1 MKKFVESTKEKFFSG
16 LHGKIMKIVLILS
29 AIMIVLFV
37 GVTLTLLHALHNTIE
52 NVAKKESEIVEDSTK
67 DAMMNTT
74 YDSFVQT
81 ITWAADQIDDEF
93 WIMCHD
99 YYVLR
104 EQVEDVLKNPSN
116 YPARTL
122 EPPRAENEGKY
133 VLQFVC
139 PENYDKNN
147 PGVTERLSRIANLE
161 PMMREIVRGND
172 GYTMDCFVAL
182 PDGAALAD
190 DNLSAGK
197 IDENGNVKSYNATTR
212 DWFKGAVE
220 KGDIY
225 FSEDI
230 MSHFYK
236 IRELTWGL
244 PVYID
249 GELVV
254 VLNGSS
260 PMTALEKKLNERN
273 IGDTGFSVLISDKG
287 HIVYSPKAGGE
298 LAQDEDNTNDIRVTA
313 NPSLASV
320 VTKAVNQETGFS
332 GVTLDGED
340 YYVAYAPV
348 DTIGWTL
355 MMFISEGELE
365 RDSIALQ
372 SKLSDASDNTLD
384 EFDKYVKINA
394 AVLLIGLFIVVLI
407 IAHVISVRTKKALKP
422 ISTMTEEVKK
432 MDSENMI
439 FEMKEEYRTDN
450 EIEVLAESFSD
461 LSVRLDSSVRE
472 ILKRT
477 AKEERMN
484 AEIDAAS
491 RIQLAML
498 PSLSESITSRKEFD
512 IYANMVPAKHV
523 GGDLYDFFLIDDN
536 HLGIV
541 VGDVSGKG
549 ISAALF
555 MVLAKNTIQNQ
566 LMTYGT
572 DVVTAVTEANKLLI
586 RDNAAHLFVTAWIGV
601 LTLDTGVLRFVD
613 AGHELAAVSK
623 GGKEFAVKMDNHSL
637 VLGMLDRAEY
647 MLNEVQLEDGDT
659 IYLFTDGI
667 VEAKNTDGE
676 LFKKERM
683 LEALNKNPNLSPE
696 ELDKVVRDSVDMF
709 VGDAEQFDDIT
720 SLVIRYYSNNNM
732 N

>member
-1 MKKFVESTKEKFFSG
+1 MKNFFAKIKEKYFFG

-29 AIMIVLFV
+29 GIMVVLFV
-37 GVTLTLLHALHNTIE
+37 GVTITLLHALHNTIE
-52 NVAKKESEIVEDSTK
+52 DVAVEESEIVEDSTK
-67 DAMMNTT
+67 EALMNTT
-74 YDSFVQT
+74 YDSFVKT

-93 WIMCHD
+93 WIMSHD

-104 EQVEDVLKNPSN
+104 EQVEDVLKNPSK
-116 YPARTL
+116 YPAKTL
-122 EPPRAENEGKY
+122 EPPSKENEGKY
-133 VLQFVC
+133 ALQFVY

-147 PGVTERLSRIANLE
+147 PLVTERLARIANLE

-182 PDGAALAD
+182 PDGAAITE

-197 IDENGNVKSYNATTR
+197 FDENGNIKPYDATTR
-212 DWFKGAVE
+212 DWYKGAVE

-225 FSEDI
+225 FSEDM

-236 IRELTWGL
+236 LRELTWGL
-244 PVYID
+244 PVYVD

-260 PMTALEKKLNERN
+260 PMNALEKKLNERN
-273 IGDTGFSVLISDKG
+273 IGETGFSVLISDKG

-298 LAQDEDNTNDIRVTA
+298 LAQDDDNTNDIRVTA
-313 NPSLASV
+313 NPSLAAV

-332 GVTLDGED
+332 PVTLDGVD

-348 DTIGWTL
+348 DSAGWTL
-355 MMFISEGELE
+355 MMFISQGELE

-372 SKLSDASDNTLD
+372 GKLSAASDNTLA

-394 AVLLIGLFIVVLI
+394 AALLIGLFIVVLI

-422 ISTMTEEVKK
+422 ISSLTEEVYK
-432 MDSENMI
+432 MDGDHMV
-439 FEMKEEYRTDN
+439 FEMKEEYMTDN
-450 EIEVLAESFSD
+450 EIVVLAEAFSD
-461 LSVRLDSSVRE
+461 MSVRLQSSLNE

-477 AKEERMN
+477 AQEERMN

-512 IYANMVPAKHV
+512 IYAHMVPAKHV

-566 LMTYGT
+566 LMTYGN
-572 DVVTAVTEANKLLI
+572 DVVSAVTEANKLLI
-586 RDNAAHLFVTAWIGV
+586 RDNAAHLFVTAWVGV
-601 LTLDTGVLRFVD
+601 LTLDTGELRFVD

-623 GGKEFAVKMDNHSL
+623 KGEEFTVEKDNHSI
-637 VLGMLDRAEY
+637 VMGMIDRVEFF
-647 MLNEVQLEDGDT
+647 LNEIQLQSGDT
-659 IYLFTDGI
+659 IYLFTDGV
-667 VEAKNTDGE
+667 VEAKDINGD

-683 LEALNKNPNLSPE
+683 LDALNINPSLSPE
-696 ELDKVVRDSVDMF
+696 ELDKVVREKVDEF

-720 SLVIRYYSNNNM
+720 SLCLRYYGKNS
-732 N
+732 

>member
-1 MKKFVESTKEKFFSG
+1 MKNFFAKIKEKYFMG

-29 AIMIVLFV
+29 GIMVVLFV
-37 GVTLTLLHALHNTIE
+37 GVTITLLHALHNTIE
-52 NVAKKESEIVEDSTK
+52 DVAVKESEIVEDSTK
-67 DAMMNTT
+67 EALMNTT
-74 YDSFVQT
+74 YDSFVKT

-93 WIMCHD
+93 WIMSHD

-104 EQVEDVLKNPSN
+104 EQVEDVLKNPSK
-116 YPARTL
+116 YPAKTL
-122 EPPRAENEGKY
+122 EPPSKENEGKY
-133 VLQFVC
+133 ALQFVY

-147 PGVTERLSRIANLE
+147 PLVTERLARIANLE

-182 PDGAALAD
+182 PDGAAITE

-197 IDENGNVKSYNATTR
+197 FDENGNIKSYDATTR
-212 DWFKGAVE
+212 DWYKGAVE

-225 FSEDI
+225 FSEDM

-236 IRELTWGL
+236 LRELTWGL
-244 PVYID
+244 PVYVD
-249 GELVV
+249 GELMV

-260 PMTALEKKLNERN
+260 PMNALEKKLNERN
-273 IGDTGFSVLISDKG
+273 IGETGFSVLISDKG

-298 LAQDEDNTNDIRVTA
+298 LAQDDDNTHDIRVTA
-313 NPSLASV
+313 NPSLAAV

-332 GVTLDGED
+332 PVTLDGVD

-348 DTIGWTL
+348 DSAGWTL
-355 MMFISEGELE
+355 MMFISQGELE

-372 SKLSDASDNTLD
+372 GKLSAASDNTLE

-394 AVLLIGLFIVVLI
+394 AALLIGLFIVVLI

-422 ISTMTEEVKK
+422 ISSLTEEVYK
-432 MDSENMI
+432 MDGDHMV
-439 FEMKEEYRTDN
+439 FEMKEEYMTDN
-450 EIEVLAESFSD
+450 EIVVLAEAFSD
-461 LSVRLDSSVRE
+461 MSVRLQSSLNE

-477 AKEERMN
+477 AEEERMN

-512 IYANMVPAKHV
+512 IYAHMVPAKHV

-566 LMTYGT
+566 LMTYGN

-586 RDNAAHLFVTAWIGV
+586 RDNAAHLFVTAWVGV
-601 LTLDTGVLRFVD
+601 LTLDTGELRFVD

-623 GGKEFAVKMDNHSL
+623 KGEEFTVEKDNHSI
-637 VLGMLDRAEY
+637 VMGMIDRVEFF
-647 MLNEVQLEDGDT
+647 LNEIQLQSGDT
-659 IYLFTDGI
+659 IYLFTDGV
-667 VEAKNTDGE
+667 VEAKDINGD

-683 LEALNKNPNLSPE
+683 LDALNINPSLSPE
-696 ELDKVVRDSVDMF
+696 ELDKVVREKVDEF

-720 SLVIRYYSNNNM
+720 SLCLRYYGKNS
-732 N
+732 

>member
-1 MKKFVESTKEKFFSG
+1 MKSFVKNIKEKYFSG
-16 LHGKIMKIVLILS
+16 LHGRIMKIVLILS
-29 AIMIVLFV
+29 AVMVVLFV

-67 DAMMNTT
+67 EAMMNTT
-74 YDSFVQT
+74 YDSFVKT

-116 YPARTL
+116 YPVRKL
-122 EPPRAENEGKY
+122 EPPRAENDGQY
-133 VLQFVC
+133 VLQFLC
-139 PENYDKNN
+139 PANYDKNN
-147 PGVTERLSRIANLE
+147 PGVTEELSRIANLE
-161 PMMREIVRGND
+161 PMMREIVRGNE
-172 GYTMDCFVAL
+172 GYTMDCFIAL
-182 PDGAALAD
+182 PDGAALSN

-197 IDENGNVKSYNATTR
+197 FDKNGNIKPYDATTR

-220 KGDIY
+220 KGDFY

-230 MSHFYK
+230 DSHFYNIK
-236 IRELTWGL
+236 EITWGL

-249 GELVV
+249 GELKV
-254 VLNGSS
+254 VLNGASS
-260 PMTALEKKLNERN
+260 MASLEKKLSERN
-273 IGDTGFSVLISDKG
+273 IGETGFSVLISDKG
-287 HIVYSPKAGGE
+287 HIVYSPKMGGE

-394 AVLLIGLFIVVLI
+394 AVLLIGLFVVVLI
-407 IAHVISVRTKKALKP
+407 IAHVISVRTKRALKP

-477 AKEERMN
+477 AEEERIN

-498 PSLSESITSRKEFD
+498 PSLSESVASRKEFD

-566 LMTYGT
+566 LLSYGT
-572 DVVTAVTEANKLLI
+572 DVVAAVTEANKLLI
-586 RDNAAHLFVTAWIGV
+586 RDNAAHLFVTAWVGV

-613 AGHELAAVSK
+613 AGHELAAISK
-623 GGKEFAVKMDNHSL
+623 KGKEFTVEKDNHSI
-637 VLGMLDRAEY
+637 VMGMIDRVEFF
-647 MLNEVQLEDGDT
+647 LNEEQLEKGDA

-667 VEAKNTDGE
+667 VEAKDSNGN
-676 LFKKERM
+676 LFRKERM
-683 LEALNKNPNLSPE
+683 LDALNANPSLSPE
-696 ELDKVVRDSVDMF
+696 ELDKAVRESVNGF

-720 SLVIRYYSNNNM
+720 SLCLRYYGKKI
-732 N
+732 

>member
-1 MKKFVESTKEKFFSG
+1 MG

-29 AIMIVLFV
+29 GIMVVLFV

-52 NVAKKESEIVEDSTK
+52 NVAVEESEIVEDSAK
-67 DAMMNTT
+67 EALMNTT

-93 WIMCHD
+93 WIMSHD

-104 EQVEDVLKNPSN
+104 EQIEDVLKNPSK
-116 YPARTL
+116 YPAKTL
-122 EPPRAENEGKY
+122 EPPRKENEGKY
-133 VLQFVC
+133 TLQFVC

-147 PGVTERLSRIANLE
+147 PGVTEKLARIANLE

-182 PDGAALAD
+182 PDGAALAV
-190 DNLSAGK
+190 DNLSGGK
-197 IDENGNVKSYNATTR
+197 FDENGNVKTYDATAR
-212 DWFKGAVE
+212 DWYKGAVE

-225 FSEDI
+225 FSEDM

-236 IRELTWGL
+236 LRELTWGL
-244 PVYID
+244 PVYVD
-249 GELVV
+249 GELAV

-260 PMTALEKKLNERN
+260 PMKALEKKLNERI
-273 IGDTGFSVLISDKG
+273 IGETGFSVLISDKG

-298 LAQDEDNTNDIRVTA
+298 LAQDDDNTNDIRVTA
-313 NPSLASV
+313 NPSLAAV

-332 GVTLDGED
+332 PVTLDGVD

-348 DTIGWTL
+348 DSVGWTL
-355 MMFISEGELE
+355 MMFISQGELE

-372 SKLSDASDNTLD
+372 GKLSAASDNTLD

-394 AVLLIGLFIVVLI
+394 AALLIGLFIVVLV

-422 ISTMTEEVKK
+422 ISSLTEEVYK
-432 MDSENMI
+432 MDGDHMV
-439 FEMKEEYRTDN
+439 FEMKEEYMTDN
-450 EIEVLAESFSD
+450 EIVVLAEAFSD
-461 LSVRLDSSVRE
+461 MSVRLQSSLNE

-477 AKEERMN
+477 AEEERMN

-498 PSLSESITSRKEFD
+498 PSLSESITSREEFD
-512 IYANMVPAKHV
+512 IYAHMVPAKHV

-566 LMTYGT
+566 LMTYGN
-572 DVVTAVTEANKLLI
+572 DVVAAVTEANKLLI
-586 RDNAAHLFVTAWIGV
+586 RDNAAHLFVTAWVGV
-601 LTLDTGVLRFVD
+601 LTLNTGELRFVD

-623 GGKEFAVKMDNHSL
+623 KGEEFTVEKDNHSI
-637 VLGMLDRAEY
+637 VMGMIDRVEFF
-647 MLNEVQLEDGDT
+647 LNEVQLQSGDT

-667 VEAKNTDGE
+667 VEAKDINGD

-683 LEALNKNPNLSPE
+683 RDALNINPSLSPE
-696 ELDKVVRDSVDMF
+696 ELDKVVREKVDEF

-720 SLVIRYYSNNNM
+720 SLCLRYYGKNS
-732 N
+732 

>member
-1 MKKFVESTKEKFFSG
+1 MKNFFAKIKEKYFFG

-29 AIMIVLFV
+29 GIMVVLFV
-37 GVTLTLLHALHNTIE
+37 GVTITLLHALHNTIE
-52 NVAKKESEIVEDSTK
+52 DVAVEESEIVEDSTK
-67 DAMMNTT
+67 EALMNTT
-74 YDSFVQT
+74 YDSFVKT

-93 WIMCHD
+93 WIMSHD

-104 EQVEDVLKNPSN
+104 EQVEDVLKNPSK
-116 YPARTL
+116 YPAKTL
-122 EPPRAENEGKY
+122 EPPSKENEGKY
-133 VLQFVC
+133 ALQFVY

-147 PGVTERLSRIANLE
+147 PLVTERLARIANLE

-182 PDGAALAD
+182 PDGAAITE

-197 IDENGNVKSYNATTR
+197 FDENGNIKPYDATTR
-212 DWFKGAVE
+212 DWYKGAVE

-225 FSEDI
+225 FSEDM

-236 IRELTWGL
+236 LRELTWGL
-244 PVYID
+244 PVYVD
-249 GELVV
+249 GELAV

-260 PMTALEKKLNERN
+260 PMNALEKKLNERN
-273 IGDTGFSVLISDKG
+273 IGETGFSVLISDKG

-298 LAQDEDNTNDIRVTA
+298 LAQDDDNTNDIRVTA
-313 NPSLASV
+313 NPSLAAV

-332 GVTLDGED
+332 PVTLDGVD

-348 DTIGWTL
+348 DSAGWTL
-355 MMFISEGELE
+355 MMFISQGELE

-372 SKLSDASDNTLD
+372 GKLSAASDNTLD

-394 AVLLIGLFIVVLI
+394 AALLIGLFIVVLI

-422 ISTMTEEVKK
+422 ISSLTEEVYK
-432 MDSENMI
+432 MDGDHMV
-439 FEMKEEYRTDN
+439 FEMKEEYMTDN
-450 EIEVLAESFSD
+450 EIVVLAEAFSD
-461 LSVRLDSSVRE
+461 MSVRLQSSLNE

-477 AKEERMN
+477 AEEERMN

-498 PSLSESITSRKEFD
+498 PSLSESITSREEFD
-512 IYANMVPAKHV
+512 IYAHMVPAKHV

-566 LMTYGT
+566 LMTYGN
-572 DVVTAVTEANKLLI
+572 DVVSAVTEANKLLI
-586 RDNAAHLFVTAWIGV
+586 RDNAAHLFVTAWVGV
-601 LTLDTGVLRFVD
+601 LTLDTGELRFVD

-623 GGKEFAVKMDNHSL
+623 KGEEFTVEKDNHSI
-637 VLGMLDRAEY
+637 VMGMIDRVEFF
-647 MLNEVQLEDGDT
+647 LNEIQLQSGDT
-659 IYLFTDGI
+659 IYLFTDGV
-667 VEAKNTDGE
+667 VEAKDINGD

-683 LEALNKNPNLSPE
+683 LDALNINPSLSPE
-696 ELDKVVRDSVDMF
+696 ELDKVVREKVDEF

-720 SLVIRYYSNNNM
+720 SLCLRYYGKNS
-732 N
+732 

>member
-1 MKKFVESTKEKFFSG
+1 MKNFFAKIKEKYFMG

-29 AIMIVLFV
+29 GIMVVLFV
-37 GVTLTLLHALHNTIE
+37 GVTITLLHALHNTIE
-52 NVAKKESEIVEDSTK
+52 DVAVEESEIVEDSAK
-67 DAMMNTT
+67 EALMNTT
-74 YDSFVQT
+74 YDSFVKT

-93 WIMCHD
+93 WIMSHD

-104 EQVEDVLKNPSN
+104 EQVEDVLKNPSK
-116 YPARTL
+116 YPAKTL
-122 EPPRAENEGKY
+122 EPPSKENEGKY
-133 VLQFVC
+133 ALQFVY

-147 PGVTERLSRIANLE
+147 PLVTERLARIANLE
-161 PMMREIVRGND
+161 PMMREIVRGNE

-182 PDGAALAD
+182 PDGAAITE

-197 IDENGNVKSYNATTR
+197 FDENGNIKPYDATTR
-212 DWFKGAVE
+212 DWYKGAVE

-225 FSEDI
+225 FSEDM

-236 IRELTWGL
+236 LRELTWGL
-244 PVYID
+244 PVYVD
-249 GELVV
+249 GELMV

-260 PMTALEKKLNERN
+260 PMNALEKKLNERN
-273 IGDTGFSVLISDKG
+273 IGETGFSVLISDKG

-298 LAQDEDNTNDIRVTA
+298 LAQDDDNTNDIRVTA
-313 NPSLASV
+313 NPSLAAV
-320 VTKAVNQETGFS
+320 VTKAVNQDTVFS
-332 GVTLDGED
+332 PVTLDGVD

-348 DTIGWTL
+348 DSAGWTL
-355 MMFISEGELE
+355 MMFISQGELE

-372 SKLSDASDNTLD
+372 GKLSAASDNTLA

-394 AVLLIGLFIVVLI
+394 AALLIGLFIVVLV
-407 IAHVISVRTKKALKP
+407 IAHVISLRTKKALKP
-422 ISTMTEEVKK
+422 ISSLTEAVYK
-432 MDSENMI
+432 MDGDHMV
-439 FEMKEEYRTDN
+439 FEMKEEYMTDN
-450 EIEVLAESFSD
+450 EIVVLAEAFSD
-461 LSVRLDSSVRE
+461 MSVRLQSSLNE

-477 AKEERMN
+477 AEEERMN

-498 PSLSESITSRKEFD
+498 PSLSESITSREEFD
-512 IYANMVPAKHV
+512 IYAHMVPAKHV

-566 LMTYGT
+566 LMTYGN
-572 DVVTAVTEANKLLI
+572 DVVSAVTEANKLLI
-586 RDNAAHLFVTAWIGV
+586 RDNAAHLFVTAWVGV
-601 LTLDTGVLRFVD
+601 LTLDTGELRFVD

-623 GGKEFAVKMDNHSL
+623 KGEEFTVEKDNHSI
-637 VLGMLDRAEY
+637 VMGMIDRVEFF
-647 MLNEVQLEDGDT
+647 LNEIQLQSGDT
-659 IYLFTDGI
+659 IYLFTDGV
-667 VEAKNTDGE
+667 VEAKDINGD

-683 LEALNKNPNLSPE
+683 LDALNINPSLSPE
-696 ELDKVVRDSVDMF
+696 ELDKVVREKVDEF

-720 SLVIRYYSNNNM
+720 SLCLRYYGKNS
-732 N
+732 

>member
-1 MKKFVESTKEKFFSG
+1 MKNFFEKIKEKYFMG

-29 AIMIVLFV
+29 GIMVVLFV

-52 NVAKKESEIVEDSTK
+52 NVAVEESEIVEDSAK
-67 DAMMNTT
+67 EALMNTT

-93 WIMCHD
+93 WIMSHD

-104 EQVEDVLKNPSN
+104 EQIEDVLKNPSK
-116 YPARTL
+116 YPAKTL
-122 EPPRAENEGKY
+122 EPPSKENEGKY
-133 VLQFVC
+133 AMQFVC

-147 PGVTERLSRIANLE
+147 PLVTERLARIANLE

-182 PDGAALAD
+182 PDGAALAV
-190 DNLSAGK
+190 DNLSGGK
-197 IDENGNVKSYNATTR
+197 FDENGNVKTYDATTR
-212 DWFKGAVE
+212 DWYKGAVE

-225 FSEDI
+225 FSEDM

-236 IRELTWGL
+236 LRELTWGL
-244 PVYID
+244 PVYVD
-249 GELVV
+249 GELAV

-260 PMTALEKKLNERN
+260 PMKALEKKLNERI
-273 IGDTGFSVLISDKG
+273 IGETGFSVLISDKG

-298 LAQDEDNTNDIRVTA
+298 LAQDDDNTHDIRVTA
-313 NPSLASV
+313 NPSLAAV

-332 GVTLDGED
+332 PVTLDGVD

-348 DTIGWTL
+348 DSVGWTL
-355 MMFISEGELE
+355 MMFISQGELE

-372 SKLSDASDNTLD
+372 GKLSAASDNTLD

-394 AVLLIGLFIVVLI
+394 AALLIGLFIVVLV

-422 ISTMTEEVKK
+422 ISSLTEEVYK
-432 MDSENMI
+432 MDGDHMV
-439 FEMKEEYRTDN
+439 FEMKEEYMTDN
-450 EIEVLAESFSD
+450 EIVVLAEAFSD
-461 LSVRLDSSVRE
+461 MSVRLQSSLNE

-477 AKEERMN
+477 AEEERMN

-498 PSLSESITSRKEFD
+498 PSLSESITSREEFD
-512 IYANMVPAKHV
+512 IYAHMVPAKHV

>member
-1 MKKFVESTKEKFFSG
+1 MKNFFEKIKEKYFMG

-29 AIMIVLFV
+29 GIMVVLFV

-52 NVAKKESEIVEDSTK
+52 NVAVEESEIVEDSAK
-67 DAMMNTT
+67 EALMNTT

-93 WIMCHD
+93 WIMSHD

-104 EQVEDVLKNPSN
+104 EQIEDVLKNPSK
-116 YPARTL
+116 YPAKTL
-122 EPPRAENEGKY
+122 EPPRKENEGKY
-133 VLQFVC
+133 ALQLVC

-147 PGVTERLSRIANLE
+147 PGVTEKLARIANLE

-182 PDGAALAD
+182 PDGAALAV
-190 DNLSAGK
+190 DNLSGGK
-197 IDENGNVKSYNATTR
+197 FDENGNVKTYDATTR
-212 DWFKGAVE
+212 DWYKGAVE

-225 FSEDI
+225 FSEDM

-236 IRELTWGL
+236 LRELTWGL
-244 PVYID
+244 PVYVD
-249 GELVV
+249 GELAV

-260 PMTALEKKLNERN
+260 PMNALEKKLNERI
-273 IGDTGFSVLISDKG
+273 IGETGFSVLISDKG

-298 LAQDEDNTNDIRVTA
+298 LAQDDDNTHDIRVTA
-313 NPSLASV
+313 NPSLAAV

-332 GVTLDGED
+332 PVTLDGVD

-348 DTIGWTL
+348 DSVGWTL
-355 MMFISEGELE
+355 MMFISQGELE

-372 SKLSDASDNTLD
+372 GKLSAASDNTLD

-394 AVLLIGLFIVVLI
+394 AALLIGLFIVVLV

-422 ISTMTEEVKK
+422 ISSLTEEVYK
-432 MDSENMI
+432 MDGDHMV
-439 FEMKEEYRTDN
+439 FEMKEEYMTDN
-450 EIEVLAESFSD
+450 EIVVLAEAFSD
-461 LSVRLDSSVRE
+461 MSVRLQSSLNE

-477 AKEERMN
+477 AEEERMN

-498 PSLSESITSRKEFD
+498 PSLSESITSREEFD
-512 IYANMVPAKHV
+512 IYAHMVPAKHV

-566 LMTYGT
+566 LMTYGN
-572 DVVTAVTEANKLLI
+572 DVVAAVTEANKLLI
-586 RDNAAHLFVTAWIGV
+586 RDNAAHLFVTAWVGV
-601 LTLDTGVLRFVD
+601 LTLDTGELRFVD

-623 GGKEFAVKMDNHSL
+623 KGEEFTVEKDNHSI
-637 VLGMLDRAEY
+637 VMGMIDRVEFF
-647 MLNEVQLEDGDT
+647 LNEVQLQSGDT

-667 VEAKNTDGE
+667 VEAKDINGD

-683 LEALNKNPNLSPE
+683 LDALNINSSLSPE
-696 ELDKVVRDSVDMF
+696 ELDKVVREKVDEF

-720 SLVIRYYSNNNM
+720 SLCLRYYGKNS
-732 N
+732 